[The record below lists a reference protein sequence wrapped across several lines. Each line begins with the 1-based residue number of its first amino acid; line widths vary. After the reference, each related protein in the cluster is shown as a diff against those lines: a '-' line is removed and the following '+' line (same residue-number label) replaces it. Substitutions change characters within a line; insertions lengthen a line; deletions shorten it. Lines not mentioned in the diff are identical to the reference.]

1 MCFRKETAGMRRVLR
16 KSYKQQQRRQEITG
30 YEILIRCLA
39 AEGVDVIFGYPGAST
54 IGIYD
59 VIYDLETA
67 KTKDIETKEIE
78 TTSNKRRNN
87 TMTSTK
93 VQDNHHGK
101 MMLGAEIFVRSL
113 VEEGVDILF
122 GYPGGVVIGIYDV
135 LHDLTHIKHILTRH
149 EQGATHAAEGY
160 AKATGRPGVVLVT
173 SGPGATN
180 TVTGIADAY
189 MDSIPLVVFTGQ
201 VITKLIGNDAFQEVD
216 IVGITRPITK
226 HNFLVKDVNDLAK
239 TVKAAF
245 YIATTGRPGP
255 VLVDLPKDVL
265 AAKAVFDYPETIT
278 LRSYNPTVEGN
289 IRQIKKAAELINESK
304 RPVLYVGGGVISSN
318 ASSEVRKFADKLHAP
333 VTTTLHGLGVYPE
346 QSRLALGMLGMH
358 GTWYSNMA
366 VNQCDVLVAIGAR
379 FDDRVTGNV
388 EAFAREAKKI
398 HIDIDP
404 TAISKNVVVDVPI
417 VGDVKRV
424 LKHLIEHVKPLDTKD
439 WLKTID
445 QWKAE
450 HPLRY
455 KHDQS
460 LRAQYVIHMLGEI
473 TNGDAIVVSD
483 VGQSQMWTAQFY
495 KWKHPR
501 TCISSGGLGTM
512 GFSLP
517 ASMGAAFG
525 RKDLPVFCITGDG
538 GIQMN
543 IQEMATIAQNK
554 LPVKIFVMNNG
565 YLGMVRQWQEFFWK
579 KRYSHTRI
587 TSPDFVKVA
596 EAYGIP
602 AQRVSSPA
610 DVKGAI
616 NKALAHKDGPMLVE
630 FVVAPEENV
639 YPMIPAGQT
648 VNEIMDSPE
657 PLEQTHASH
666 KTMIHAKG

>member
-1 MCFRKETAGMRRVLR
+1 MTA
-16 KSYKQQQRRQEITG
+16 T
-30 YEILIRCLA
+30 
-39 AEGVDVIFGYPGAST
+39 
-54 IGIYD
+54 
-59 VIYDLETA
+59 
-67 KTKDIETKEIE
+67 KTH
-78 TTSNKRRNN
+78 
-87 TMTSTK
+87 
-93 VQDNHHGK
+93 DNHHGK
-101 MMLGAEIFVRSL
+101 LMTGSEIFVRCL

-122 GYPGGVVIGIYDV
+122 GYPGGYIIGIYDV
-135 LHDLTHIKHILTRH
+135 LHDLSHIKHILTRH

-189 MDSIPLVVFTGQ
+189 MDSVPIVVFTGQ
-201 VITKLIGNDAFQEVD
+201 VTTKLIGNDAFQEVD

-226 HNFLVKDVNDLAK
+226 HNYLVKDVQDLAS
-239 TVKAAF
+239 TIKAAF

-265 AAKAVFDYPETIT
+265 TAKAIFEYPKTVS

-289 IRQIKKAAELINESK
+289 VRQIKKAAELINQAK
-304 RPVLYVGGGVISSN
+304 FPVLYVGGGVV
-318 ASSEVRKFADKLHAP
+318 SSEASAEVRALAEKLHAP

-358 GTWYSNMA
+358 GTWYSNAA
-366 VNQCDVLVAIGAR
+366 VNQSDVLVAIGAR
-379 FDDRVTGNV
+379 FDDRVTGKV
-388 EAFAREAKKI
+388 ESFAPNAQKI

-404 TAISKNVVVDVPI
+404 SAISKNVAVDIPI
-417 VGDVKRV
+417 VGDVKNV
-424 LKHLIEHVKPLDTKD
+424 LKHLIPMVKPLDTKE

-455 KHDQS
+455 KHDHL
-460 LRAQYVIHMLGEI
+460 LRAQHVLHTLGEV

-517 ASMGAAFG
+517 AGMGAAFG
-525 RKDLPVFCITGDG
+525 RTDLPVVTISGDG
-538 GIQMN
+538 GFQMN
-543 IQEMATIAQNK
+543 LQELATIAQNN
-554 LPVKIFVMNNG
+554 LPLKIFIINNG
-565 YLGMVRQWQEFFWK
+565 FLGMVRQWQELFWK
-579 KRYSHTRI
+579 KRYSHTEI
-587 TSPDFVKVA
+587 TSPDYVKLA
-596 EAYGIP
+596 EAYGIRGLRVTTP
-602 AQRVSSPA
+602 AETEPA
-610 DVKGAI
+610 I
-616 NKALAHKDGPMLVE
+616 RTALKYKEGPILVE
-630 FVVAPEENV
+630 FVVAKEENV

-657 PLEQTHASH
+657 PLDQPLTSE
-666 KTMIHAKG
+666 KTMVHAKG